1 MSQVL
6 KLALPL
12 AGSRLLSMLMGFVGV
27 IILSRYNATS
37 LAASALISSVQVI
50 VISAGMAVIFSTN
63 ILVGQYYGSKQYD
76 KINIVLQQSIILALL
91 LSLLLMIIF
100 WSTGPILSFFL
111 QPKNIVVIVEQY
123 FYIFSFGVPAIF
135 VITAIQQTLFAM
147 QKQFIALIVDL
158 ASLTLTT
165 VLGVSLTYGKLRCP
179 ELGVSGL
186 AYAIVIQAWLLV
198 FCLLYYLKSSLI
210 FKNITNVI
218 DKQILFKLFHIGW
231 PISISITGEILSLFA
246 LTIMAGWL
254 GLDALKAIQVT
265 SQYLL
270 LLIIPI
276 FGISQAISILSSHL
290 LGANQGRLLKKY
302 GESAIK
308 LASLLISIALIVA
321 ILFPRALI
329 EIFINTHDITNQS
342 TIDLISILLVV
353 IVIGQLFDLLRNICS
368 AALRSMNFTM
378 QPMLIS
384 MTCLWFLSLPLA
396 YIFGFMCHFGLTG
409 MLIAYNIGMTFA
421 GVTLYHV
428 WLKKVSGYEIQVTVD
443 IHSQHPEEVLPI
455 HPHS

>member
-27 IILSRYNATS
+27 ILLSRYNSVS

-50 VISAGMAVIFSTN
+50 IISAGMAVIFSTS

-76 KINIVLQQSIILALL
+76 KINNILQQAVILALF

-100 WSTGPILSFFL
+100 WSIGPILRFL
-111 QPKNIVVIVEQY
+111 QQPENIVVIVEQY
-123 FYIFSFGVPAIF
+123 FHVFSFGVPAIF
-135 VITAIQQTLFAM
+135 VITAIQQTLFAT

-165 VLGVSLTYGKLRCP
+165 ILGFSLIYGKLGCP

-186 AYAIVIQAWLLV
+186 AYAIVIQAWFLT
-198 FCLLYYLKSSLI
+198 FCLLYYLNSCSL
-210 FKNITNVI
+210 FSNTTYSI
-218 DKQILFKLFHIGW
+218 DKKTLLRLFHIGW

-254 GLDALKAIQVT
+254 GLTALKAIQIT

-270 LLIIPI
+270 LLVIPI

-290 LGANQGRLLKKY
+290 VGANEGGLLKQF
-302 GESAIK
+302 GWSAMK
-308 LASLLISIALIVA
+308 LAYLLIGIALIIVV
-321 ILFPRALI
+321 LFPRALI
-329 EIFINTHDITNQS
+329 GVFMNTHDITNQS
-342 TIDLISILLVV
+342 TMDLSSILLVV
-353 IVIGQLFDLLRNICS
+353 IVLGQFFDLLRNICS
-368 AALRSMNFTM
+368 AALRSMNVTI

-384 MTCLWFLSLPLA
+384 MTYIWLLSLPLA
-396 YIFGFMCHFGLTG
+396 YTLGFIYHFGLTG
-409 MLIAYNIGMTFA
+409 ALIAYDIGMALA
-421 GVTLYHV
+421 GVTLYQV
-428 WLKKVSGYEIQVTVD
+428 WLKKVASTEESNQLTVATP
-443 IHSQHPEEVLPI
+443 SQRPV
-455 HPHS
+455 